1 MNIAIIDY
9 NSGNLASLQ
18 NSLKC
23 AVKNNKQDFK
33 VKITAAPEE
42 VIKADK
48 VILPGVGDFFY
59 CKNELLK
66 INGMVDAINYFI
78 KDKQKPFL
86 GICIGMQL
94 MANVSYERKKNKGL
108 EFIDSEVIIIESGSK
123 EIRVPHMGWNNVF
136 LEDKSKEKY
145 FPSLKNNDFYFVHSY
160 HMKCKNKNEVL
171 ASTNYGKKI
180 VSAVIK
186 DNLLGVQFHPEKS
199 QEKVKNFWRNF
210 LIGNLN
216 D

>member
-18 NSLKC
+18 NSLKS
-23 AVKNNKQDFK
+23 AVKNNKRAFQ
-33 VKITAAPEE
+33 VKITSVPEE

-78 KDKQKPFL
+78 KDVEKPFL

-94 MANVSYERKKNKGL
+94 MAKVSYERKKNKGL
-108 EFIDSEVIIIESGSK
+108 ELIDSEVIIIESDAK
-123 EIRVPHMGWNNVF
+123 EIRIPHMGWNSVY
-136 LEDKSKEKY
+136 LEDSNKVKD
-145 FPSLKNNDFYFVHSY
+145 FPSLNDNDFYFVHSY
-160 HMKCKNKNEVL
+160 HMKCKNKNEIL
-171 ASTNYGKKI
+171 ASTNYGNKI

-199 QEKVKNFWRNF
+199 QENGKKF
-210 LIGNLN
+210 LEEFL
-216 D
+216 DWKPQ

>member
-1 MNIAIIDY
+1 MNIVIVDY

-18 NSLKC
+18 NSLESAAKNKKRAFEVKVT
-23 AVKNNKQDFK
+23 AV
-33 VKITAAPEE
+33 PEE

-78 KDKQKPFL
+78 KDKEKPFL

-94 MANVSYERKKNKGL
+94 MANFSYERKKNKGL

-123 EIRVPHMGWNNVF
+123 EIRVPHMGWNNVY
-136 LEDKSKEKY
+136 LENRSKEKD

-171 ASTNYGKKI
+171 AYTDYGKKI

-199 QEKVKNFWRNF
+199 QEKGKKF
-210 LIGNLN
+210 LEEFL
-216 D
+216 DWKPE

>member
-18 NSLKC
+18 NSLES
-23 AVKNNKQDFK
+23 AVKNNKKFFE
-33 VKITAAPEE
+33 VNITAVPEE

-78 KDKQKPFL
+78 KDKEKPFL

-94 MANVSYERKKNKGL
+94 MAKFSYERKKNKGL
-108 EFIDSEVIIIESGSK
+108 EFIDSEVIIIESESK
-123 EIRVPHMGWNNVF
+123 EIRVPHMGWNNVY
-136 LEDKSKEKY
+136 LENKSKEKD

-160 HMKCKNKNEVL
+160 HMKCRNKNEVL

-199 QEKVKNFWRNF
+199 QEKGKKF
-210 LIGNLN
+210 LEEFL
-216 D
+216 DWKPE

>member
-9 NSGNLASLQ
+9 NSGNLASLK
-18 NSLKC
+18 NSLES
-23 AVKNNKQDFK
+23 AVKNSNKPFK
-33 VKITAAPEE
+33 VNITAVPEV

-48 VILPGVGDFFY
+48 VILPGVGDFFN
-59 CKNELLK
+59 CKKQLLK
-66 INGMVDAINYFI
+66 INGMIEAINYFI
-78 KDKQKPFL
+78 NDKKNPFL

-94 MANVSYERKKNKGL
+94 MAKVSYERKKNKGL
-108 EFIDSEVIIIESGSK
+108 ELIDSEVIIIDNESK

-136 LEDKSKEKY
+136 LEDKSNERD
-145 FPSLKNNDFYFVHSY
+145 FPSLNNNDFYFVHSY

-171 ASTNYGKKI
+171 ASANYGEKI

-199 QEKVKNFWRNF
+199 QEKGKKF
-210 LIGNLN
+210 LEEFLEWNPG
-216 D
+216 

>member
-18 NSLKC
+18 NSLES
-23 AVKNNKQDFK
+23 AVKNNKQAFE
-33 VKITAAPEE
+33 VNITAVPEE

-66 INGMVDAINYFI
+66 INGMLDAINFFI
-78 KDKQKPFL
+78 KDKKKPFL

-94 MANVSYERKKNKGL
+94 MAKFSYERNKNKGL
-108 EFIDSEVIIIESGSK
+108 EFIDSEVIMIERNSK
-123 EIRVPHMGWNNVF
+123 EIRVPHMGWNNVC
-136 LEDKSKEKY
+136 LENKSKGKA
-145 FPSLKNNDFYFVHSY
+145 FPSLNDNDFYFVHSY

-186 DNLLGVQFHPEKS
+186 ENLLGVQFHPEKS
-199 QEKVKNFWRNF
+199 QEKGKKF
-210 LIGNLN
+210 LEEFL
-216 D
+216 DWKPE

>member
-18 NSLKC
+18 NSLES
-23 AVKNNKQDFK
+23 AAKNNKQAFN
-33 VKITAAPEE
+33 VKITAVPEE

-66 INGMVDAINYFI
+66 INGMVDAINFFI
-78 KDKQKPFL
+78 KDKEKPFL

-94 MANVSYERKKNKGL
+94 MAKVSYERKKNKGL
-108 EFIDSEVIIIESGSK
+108 EFINSEVIMIKSETK
-123 EIRVPHMGWNNVF
+123 EIRIPHMGWNSVS
-136 LEDKSKEKY
+136 LENKSKEKD
-145 FPSLKNNDFYFVHSY
+145 FPSLKDNDFYFVHSY
-160 HMKCKNKNEVL
+160 HMKCENKNEVL
-171 ASTNYGKKI
+171 ASTDYGHKI
-180 VSAVIK
+180 VAAVIK

-199 QEKVKNFWRNF
+199 QDKGRKF
-210 LIGNLN
+210 LEEFL
-216 D
+216 DWKPE

>member
-18 NSLKC
+18 NSLES
-23 AVKNNKQDFK
+23 AVKNSKQVFD
-33 VKITAAPEE
+33 VKITAVPEE

-78 KDKQKPFL
+78 KDKGKPFL

-94 MANVSYERKKNKGL
+94 MAKVSYERKKNKGL
-108 EFIDSEVIIIESGSK
+108 EFIDSEVIIIESEAK
-123 EIRVPHMGWNNVF
+123 EIRVPHMGWNNVY
-136 LEDKSKEKY
+136 LENESKEKD

-171 ASTNYGKKI
+171 ASTNYGNKI

-199 QEKVKNFWRNF
+199 QEKGKKF
-210 LIGNLN
+210 LEEFL
-216 D
+216 DWKPE

>member
-1 MNIAIIDY
+1 MIKRKVTIVDYGCGNIF
-9 NSGNLASLQ
+9 SLVRI
-18 NSLKC
+18 LEKKC
-23 AVKNNKQDFK
+23 NVRISN
-33 VKITAAPEE
+33 IPE
-42 VIKADK
+42 VIEKSDK

-66 INGMVDAINYFI
+66 INGMVDAINYYI
-78 KDKQKPFL
+78 KDKEKPFL

-94 MANVSYERKKNKGL
+94 MAKVSYERKKNKGL
-108 EFIDSEVIIIESGSK
+108 DFIDSEVIVIERNSK
-123 EIRVPHMGWNNVF
+123 EIRIPHMGWNNVY
-136 LEDKSKEKY
+136 LENKSKEKD

-171 ASTNYGKKI
+171 AYTNYGKKI

-199 QEKVKNFWRNF
+199 QEKGKKF
-210 LIGNLN
+210 LEEFL
-216 D
+216 DWTPE

>member
-1 MNIAIIDY
+1 ME
-9 NSGNLASLQ
+9 S
-18 NSLKC
+18 
-23 AVKNNKQDFK
+23 AVKNKKQAFE
-33 VKITAAPEE
+33 VNITAEPEE

-66 INGMVDAINYFI
+66 INGMLDAINFFI
-78 KDKQKPFL
+78 KDKKKPFL

-94 MANVSYERKKNKGL
+94 MAKFSYERNKNKGL
-108 EFIDSEVIIIESGSK
+108 EFIDSEVIMIERNSK
-123 EIRVPHMGWNNVF
+123 EIRVPHMGWNNVC
-136 LEDKSKEKY
+136 LENKSKGKA
-145 FPSLKNNDFYFVHSY
+145 FPSLNDNDFYFVHSY

-186 DNLLGVQFHPEKS
+186 ENLLGVQFHPEKS
-199 QEKVKNFWRNF
+199 QEKGKKF
-210 LIGNLN
+210 LEEFL
-216 D
+216 DWKPE

>member
-9 NSGNLASLQ
+9 NSGNLASLK
-18 NSLKC
+18 NSLQS
-23 AVKNNKQDFK
+23 AVKNNKQAFE
-33 VKITAAPEE
+33 VNVTAVPEE

-48 VILPGVGDFFY
+48 VILPGVGDFFH

-66 INGMVDAINYFI
+66 INGMLDAINYFI
-78 KDKQKPFL
+78 KDREKPFL

-94 MANVSYERKKNKGL
+94 MAKFSYERKKNKGL
-108 EFIDSEVIIIESGSK
+108 DFIDSEVIVIERNSK
-123 EIRVPHMGWNNVF
+123 EIRIPHMGWNNVC
-136 LEDKSKEKY
+136 LENKSKGKN
-145 FPSLKNNDFYFVHSY
+145 FPSLNDNDFYFVHSY
-160 HMKCKNKNEVL
+160 HMKCKNENEVL

-199 QEKVKNFWRNF
+199 QEKGKKF
-210 LIGNLN
+210 LEEFL
-216 D
+216 DWTPE